1 VLKNED
7 IICISS
13 IDWDFI
19 WQGHQEIMS
28 TLAANGNRV
37 LYIENTGVRPPR
49 IKDISRIRSRLK
61 NWFRSTGG
69 VRKERENLYV
79 FSPLILP
86 FPYSRIVRWIN
97 YMMLMLVI
105 KRWMKAMEF
114 GNPVIWTFLPTD
126 LSRSIIEALPKKLV
140 VYYCIDN
147 FSVSSP
153 AAIKIVEP
161 EQRMI
166 RSVDLVFTTSTALY
180 DYCSRYNGSVY
191 KFPFTVNYGKFEK
204 VRLQDGPPPEELKSI
219 ARPIVGYIGGIHK
232 WMDMELLVEAARR
245 CPDYR
250 FVFVGPIQTDTS
262 ALEAYGNVHFLGK
275 KHHES
280 LPGLIKHF
288 DVCIIPY
295 VISDYTKN
303 VYPTKLNEYL
313 ALGKHVVSTPL
324 PELIE
329 FNGKYGDVVA
339 IARDADGFIAAIRKC
354 LDGESGVTSE
364 RLTEIA
370 RENGWDGRIEEMC
383 GVIQD
388 GIEKKKLQR
397 SQWDWADRFRATFY
411 TYRRGVTFAALP
423 LLIYYL
429 IFSTNLAWYAAEPLK
444 LQQWPKPADC
454 IMVFAGGVGES
465 GKAGEGYKERTMK
478 AVELFKKNYADNV
491 IISSGYS
498 DIMREAKLMHG
509 LAVELGVPRE
519 SIVLEEK
526 ARNTYENI
534 IFSFKIA
541 RKHGWKSALI
551 VSSPY
556 HMLRVSL
563 VVHKLGGGMEA
574 TYVAVDQSRFFVHG
588 EGITLE
594 QLTAVIH
601 EYAGIAYYWWIGW
614 I

>member
-1 VLKNED
+1 MLKNED

-28 TLAANGNRV
+28 TLAASGNRV

-49 IKDISRIRSRLK
+49 MRDISRIKSRLK

-86 FPYSRIVRWIN
+86 FPYSRIAGWIN
-97 YMMLMLVI
+97 YTMLMLVI

-114 GNPVIWTFLPTD
+114 GAPVIWTFLPTD
-126 LSRSIIEALPKKLV
+126 LSRNIIESLSKKVV

-153 AAIKIVEP
+153 AAGRIVEP
-161 EQRMI
+161 ERRMLQ
-166 RSVDLVFTTSTALY
+166 SADLVFTTSTALF
-180 DYCSRYNGSVY
+180 DYCSRYNAGVY
-191 KFPFTVNYGKFEK
+191 KFPFTVNYEKFEK

-219 ARPIVGYIGGIHK
+219 AGPIVGYIGGIHK
-232 WMDMELLVEAARR
+232 WMDLELLVETVRR

-250 FVFVGPIQTDTS
+250 FVFVGPVQTDVS
-262 ALEAYGNVHFLGK
+262 ALEAFENVHFLGK

-280 LPGLIKHF
+280 LPWLIKHF

-295 VISDYTKN
+295 VISEYTKN

-324 PELIE
+324 PELLE
-329 FNGKYGDVVA
+329 FNLKYGDVVA
-339 IARDADGFIAAIRKC
+339 IAHDADGFAGAIKKC
-354 LDGESGVTSE
+354 LDGESAVASE
-364 RLTEIA
+364 RLIEIA
-370 RENGWDGRIEEMC
+370 RENGWAGRIEDMC
-383 GVIQD
+383 GVIQE
-388 GIEKKKLQR
+388 GIEKKKFKR

-411 TYRRGVTFAALP
+411 TYRRGLTMAALP
-423 LLIYYL
+423 LLLYYL

-444 LQQWPKPADC
+444 LQQRPKPADC
-454 IMVFAGGVGES
+454 IIVFAGGVGES
-465 GKAGEGYKERTMK
+465 GKAGEGYKERTLK
-478 AVELFKKNYADNV
+478 AVNLYRKKYARHL
-491 IISSGYS
+491 IISSGYR
-498 DIMREAKLMHG
+498 DILQEAELMRG

-519 SIVLEEK
+519 NIVLEEK
-526 ARNTYENI
+526 AGNTYENVV
-534 IFSFKIA
+534 FSFKIA
-541 RKHGWKSALI
+541 RKYGWGSALV

-563 VVHKLGGGMEA
+563 VVHKVGGGMEV
-574 TYVAVDQSRFFVHG
+574 TYVPVENSRFFAHG
-588 EGITLE
+588 EGITIE
-594 QLTAVIH
+594 QLRAIVH
-601 EYAGIAYYWWIGW
+601 EYAGIAYYWWVGW